1 MMQDIYDLTQ
11 GRWED
16 ILINLGNLTTEQL
29 SNEHQPCPIC
39 GGKDRYR
46 FDNENNQ
53 GTWFCNQCGGK
64 SGTGGGGNGLSLLM
78 KLRNWD
84 FKEAVMEIKKYLG
97 VSDSIPKPPV
107 KGAEN
112 FWLYSDTFIVAR
124 FPNKKIRPISYNGS
138 KWIFKAPP
146 APRPLLNLNEI
157 KNNKEKTILIVEGEK
172 TCDAA
177 QKLFPSSIC
186 TTWAS
191 GCKAINKTNWKPL
204 KGRKVVL
211 WPDNDQSGVEAMTR
225 LAQILYLNGVK
236 NVKYINPPENKNEG
250 WDLADANWTIKEA
263 ASYAKK
269 HITEISKEEL
279 VMEMVQLE
287 QTEPIEKQEQ
297 DIDKYFQCLGFDGE
311 TYFYQPR
318 ATGQVTKLSRS
329 GHTSTNLVSIA
340 PLAYWET
347 LYPAKSGANW
357 TQAASNLFEASANV
371 GVYKPNRIRGRG
383 AYIDKKH
390 TLLHLGEEIICNG
403 EKLSI
408 LKKLPFST
416 NYIYQRSANLIGCG
430 NEAPLSDSAAF
441 EILELAQKF
450 QWDVPAS
457 GMLLA
462 GWIALAPICGA
473 LDWRPHIWLTGG
485 AGTGKSA
492 ILDRFI
498 TPLLADMGVHVSG
511 NTTEAGLRQT
521 LKSDALPIVFDEAE
535 SNEKSDQTRM
545 QSILALARVASS
557 ETNAQMIKGSP
568 NGEVIRFH
576 LRSMFFLS
584 SISTALKQGAD
595 RTRFTQLTL
604 KTTTKFN
611 KHERALHWEA
621 LERDLDNLITDE
633 KAKKLISRTFSLIK
647 TIKKNIKV
655 FSRLAGEK
663 FDSQRLGDQYGALLA
678 GAYSLMA
685 SDVVT
690 LDKAID
696 MINSVSWDSYSE
708 ATELPDERR
717 CLQTILQHSVKVDKS
732 DILLGELVE
741 IASGEH
747 HTFLETETAHDTL
760 GRHGLKVIK
769 DSLMVSNTSQALKEI
784 LSGTS
789 WQHSW
794 SQVLTRLPNAEK
806 APATRFKGQGSVAK
820 AVKIPLRAL
829 DVEEAA

>member
-1 MMQDIYDLTQ
+1 MEDIYDIAN
-11 GRWED
+11 GHWED
-16 ILINLGNLTTEQL
+16 ILQNLGNLTSQQL
-29 SNEHQPCPIC
+29 TNEHQACPCC

-46 FDNENNQ
+46 FDNSQNN
-53 GTWFCNQCGGK
+53 GTWYCNQCGGK
-64 SGTGGGGNGLSLLM
+64 SGNGGGGNGISLLM
-78 KLRNWD
+78 KLRNWN
-84 FKEAVMEIKKYLG
+84 FKEAVAEIKKYLG
-97 VSDSIPKPPV
+97 VVEPMKSPPL

-112 FWLYSDTFIVAR
+112 SWQYSSDFIVAR
-124 FPNKKIRPISYNGS
+124 FPNKKIRPISWDGS
-138 KWIFKAPP
+138 KWVFKAPP
-146 APRPLLNLNEI
+146 APRPLLNLSKI
-157 KNNKEKTILIVEGEK
+157 LADKNSTILVVEGEK

-177 QKLFPSSIC
+177 QILFPKSIC

-204 KGRKVVL
+204 KNRKVVL
-211 WPDNDQSGVEAMTR
+211 WADNDQAGIDAMDR
-225 LAQILYLNGVK
+225 LAQLLYDVGVEYVKQIK
-236 NVKYINPPENKNEG
+236 NPDDLPEG
-250 WDLADANWTIKEA
+250 WDLADAKWTPKEA
-263 ASYAKK
+263 ANYAKNN
-269 HITEISKEEL
+269 IYDIQQTSPTVDLLPTVETE
-279 VMEMVQLE
+279 V
-287 QTEPIEKQEQ
+287 

-347 LYPAKSGANW
+347 LYPAKTGANW

-403 EKLSI
+403 DRLSI
-408 LKKLPFST
+408 LQKLPFKT
-416 NYIYQRSANLIGCG
+416 NYIYQRSANLYGCG
-430 NEAPLSDSAAF
+430 DEPPLSDAKAF
-441 EILELAQKF
+441 EIVELAQRF

-462 GWIALAPICGA
+462 GWVALAPICGA
-473 LDWRPHIWLTGG
+473 LEWRPHIWLTGG

-498 TPLLADMGVHVSG
+498 SPLLHDMGVHVSG

-521 LKSDALPIVFDEAE
+521 LKSDALPVVFDEAE
-535 SNEKSDQTRM
+535 SNEKADQTRM
-545 QSILALARVASS
+545 QAILALARVASS

-604 KTTTKFN
+604 RSTSKFN
-611 KHERALHWEA
+611 KHEKAAHWEM
-621 LERDLDNLITDE
+621 LERDLDKLITE
-633 KAKKLISRTFSLIK
+633 QTAQRLISRTFSLIQV
-647 TIKKNIKV
+647 IKENIRI

-678 GAYSLMA
+678 GAYSLMS
-685 SDVVT
+685 SDLVT
-690 LDKAID
+690 LDKATE

-717 CLQTILQHSVKVDKS
+717 CLQTILQHPVK
-732 DILLGELVE
+732 IENENMLLGELVE
-741 IASGEH
+741 VAQGKYHKELDN
-747 HTFLETETAHDTL
+747 TQAEDTL
-760 GRHGLKVIK
+760 GRHGLKVNNE
-769 DSLMVSNTSQALKEI
+769 SLMVSNTSEALREI
-784 LSGTS
+784 LNGTS

-820 AVKIPLRAL
+820 AVKIPLVAL
-829 DVEEAA
+829 DIEEVA

>member
-1 MMQDIYDLTQ
+1 MESIYDVAQ

-16 ILINLGNLTTEQL
+16 ILTSLGGLTSKQL
-29 SNEHQPCPIC
+29 TNEHQPCPCC

-46 FDNENNQ
+46 FDNTKNQ
-53 GTWFCNQCGGK
+53 GTWFCNKCGGK

-78 KLRNWD
+78 RLRNWD
-84 FKEAVMEIKKYLG
+84 FKQAVSEVEKYLG
-97 VSDSIPKPPV
+97 VTKPIPKPPL
-107 KGAEN
+107 KGAED
-112 FWLYSDTFIVAR
+112 FWCYSDKFIVAR
-124 FPNKKIRPISYNGS
+124 FPNKKIRPLSFNGT
-138 KWIFKAPP
+138 KWEYKAPP
-146 APRPLLNLNEI
+146 SPRPLLNLKKLLED
-157 KNNKEKTILIVEGEK
+157 EKKTVVIVEGEK

-177 QKLFPSSIC
+177 QILFPMSTA

-191 GCKAINKTNWKPL
+191 GCKAINKTDWTPL
-204 KGRKVVL
+204 KGRKIVL
-211 WPDNDQSGVEAMTR
+211 FPDNDQVGFDAMNR
-225 LAQILYLNGVK
+225 LAQLLFSIGVETIRQ
-236 NVKYINPPENKNEG
+236 VNPPDDVKQG
-250 WDLADANWTIKEA
+250 WDLADATWTTKEA
-263 ASYAKK
+263 IQFVKQRYFYVTKK
-269 HITEISKEEL
+269 DEVEEL
-279 VMEMVQLE
+279 IPQVKA
-287 QTEPIEKQEQ
+287 EP
-297 DIDKYFQCLGFDGE
+297 DVDKYFQCLGFDGE

-318 ATGQVTKLSRS
+318 ATGQVTKLSRA

-340 PLAYWET
+340 PLSYWET

-371 GVYKPNRIRGRG
+371 GVYSPNKIRGRG

-403 EKLSI
+403 ERLSI
-408 LKKLPFST
+408 LKKLPFKT
-416 NYIYQRSANLIGCG
+416 NFIYQRSANLNGCG
-430 NEAPLSDSAAF
+430 NESPLSNESAF
-441 EILELAQKF
+441 EILELAQRF
-450 QWDVPAS
+450 QWDVQAS

-462 GWIALAPICGA
+462 GWVALAPVCGA

-498 TPLLADMGVHVSG
+498 SPLLGDMGVHVSG

-521 LKSDALPIVFDEAE
+521 LKSDALPIIFDEAE
-535 SNEKSDQTRM
+535 SNEKADQQRM

-595 RTRFTQLTL
+595 RTRFAQLTL
-604 KTTTKFN
+604 KSTSKFN
-611 KHERALHWEA
+611 KHERAYHWEQ
-621 LERDLDNLITDE
+621 LEKDLDNKINEQT
-633 KAKKLISRTFSLIK
+633 AKKLIARTFSLINV
-647 TIKKNIKV
+647 IKKNIKV

-678 GAYSLMA
+678 GAYSLMSSELVNLQTA
-685 SDVVT
+685 EQ
-690 LDKAID
+690 

-708 ATELPDERR
+708 STELPDERR
-717 CLQTILQHSVKVDKS
+717 CLQTILQHSVKIDKT

-741 IASGEH
+741 IAGGKY
-747 HTFLETETAHDTL
+747 HTFVESEQAQDTL
-760 GRHGLKVIK
+760 GRNGLKVNNEY
-769 DSLMVSNTSQALKEI
+769 LMVSNTSEALREI
-784 LSGTS
+784 LNGTS

-820 AVKIPLRAL
+820 AVKIPVMAL
-829 DVEEAA
+829 DIEEVA

>member
-1 MMQDIYDLTQ
+1 MEDIYDIAN
-11 GRWED
+11 GHWDE
-16 ILINLGNLTTEQL
+16 ILQNLGGLTSQQL
-29 SNEHQPCPIC
+29 TNEHKPCPCC
-39 GGKDRYR
+39 GGKDRFRY
-46 FDNENNQ
+46 DNAKNN

-64 SGTGGGGNGLSLLM
+64 SGTGGGGNGISLLM

-84 FKEAVMEIKKYLG
+84 FKEAVNEIKKYLG
-97 VSDSIPKPPV
+97 IREPMKKPPLQN
-107 KGAEN
+107 AESS
-112 FWLYSDTFIVAR
+112 WEYSSNFIVAR
-124 FPNKKIRPISYNGS
+124 FPNKKIRPLSWDGS
-138 KWIFKAPP
+138 KWVFKAPP
-146 APRPLLNLNEI
+146 APRPLLNLSKI
-157 KNNKEKTILIVEGEK
+157 IADKNSSILVVEGEK

-177 QKLFPSSIC
+177 QKLFPKSIC

-211 WPDNDQSGVEAMTR
+211 WADNDQAGVDAMER
-225 LAQILYLNGVK
+225 LAQMLYEIGAE
-236 NVKYINPPENKNEG
+236 NVKQIKNPDDVKQG
-250 WDLADANWTIKEA
+250 WDLADATWTQKEA
-263 ASYAKK
+263 AVYAKNN
-269 HITEISKEEL
+269 IYDIQQTSPTVDLLPTVETE
-279 VMEMVQLE
+279 V
-287 QTEPIEKQEQ
+287 

-340 PLAYWET
+340 PLSYWET
-347 LYPAKSGANW
+347 LYPAKTGANW

-403 EKLSI
+403 ERLSI
-408 LKKLPFST
+408 LQKLPFKT
-416 NYIYQRSANLIGCG
+416 NYIYQRSANLYGCG
-430 NEAPLSDSAAF
+430 DEPPLSDAQAY
-441 EILELAQKF
+441 EVLELAQRF

-462 GWIALAPICGA
+462 GWVALAPICGA

-498 TPLLADMGVHVSG
+498 SPLLHDLGVHVSG

-521 LKSDALPIVFDEAE
+521 LKSDALPVVFDEAE
-535 SNEKSDQTRM
+535 SNEKADQTRM
-545 QSILALARVASS
+545 QAILALARVASS

-604 KTTTKFN
+604 RTASRMD
-611 KHERALHWEA
+611 KHERAAHWEM
-621 LERDLDNLITDE
+621 LERDLDNKINEQT
-633 KAKKLISRTFSLIK
+633 AQRLISRTFSLIQV
-647 TIKKNIKV
+647 IKENIRI

-678 GAYSLMA
+678 GAYSLM
-685 SDVVT
+685 SSNLVT
-690 LDKAID
+690 LDKATE

-717 CLQTILQHSVKVDKS
+717 CLQTILQHPVK
-732 DILLGELVE
+732 IEHENMLLGELVE
-741 IASGEH
+741 VAQGKYHKDLDNMQAE
-747 HTFLETETAHDTL
+747 DTL
-760 GRHGLKVIK
+760 GRHGLKVNK
-769 DSLMVSNTSQALKEI
+769 DCLMVSNTSEALREI
-784 LSGTS
+784 LNGTS

-820 AVKIPLRAL
+820 AVKIPLVAL
-829 DVEEAA
+829 DIEEVA

>member
-1 MMQDIYDLTQ
+1 MQDIYDLTE
-11 GRWED
+11 GRWND
-16 ILINLGNLTTEQL
+16 ILSNLGNLTAKQL
-29 SNEHQPCPIC
+29 TNEHQPCPCC

-46 FDNENNQ
+46 FDNEKNQ
-53 GTWFCNQCGGK
+53 GTWFCNKCGGK

-78 KLRNWD
+78 RLRNWD
-84 FKEAVMEIKKYLG
+84 FKQAVQEIKKYLG
-97 VSDSIPKPPV
+97 ITEDMPKPPL

-112 FWLYSDTFIVAR
+112 FWYYSETFIVAR

-138 KWIFKAPP
+138 KWEYKAPP
-146 APRPLLNLNEI
+146 APRPIFNLNKVLED
-157 KNNKEKTILIVEGEK
+157 KKKTILIVEGEK

-186 TTWAS
+186 VTWAS
-191 GCKAINKTNWKPL
+191 GCKAINKTDWKPL
-204 KGRKVVL
+204 KNRKIVL
-211 WPDNDQSGVEAMTR
+211 WADNDQAGADAMQR
-225 LAQILYLNGVK
+225 LAQLLYSVGVV
-236 NVKYINPPENKNEG
+236 NVKQIKNPENVEEG
-250 WDLADANWTIKEA
+250 WDLADATWTIKEA
-263 ASYAKK
+263 TKYAKEN
-269 HITEISKEEL
+269 IYEIKREEIIEEL
-279 VMEMVQLE
+279 LKVEDTE
-287 QTEPIEKQEQ
+287 QEL
-297 DIDKYFQCLGFDGE
+297 DKYFQCLGFDGE

-403 EKLSI
+403 ERLSI
-408 LKKLPFST
+408 LKKLPFKT
-416 NYIYQRSANLIGCG
+416 NYIYQRSANLNGCG
-430 NEAPLSDSAAF
+430 NEAPLSDIAAY
-441 EILELAQKF
+441 EVLELAQRF

-492 ILDRFI
+492 ILDRFVS
-498 TPLLADMGVHVSG
+498 PLLADMGVHVSG

-535 SNEKSDQTRM
+535 SNEKADQTRM

-604 KTTTKFN
+604 KTTSKFN
-611 KHERALHWEA
+611 KHERAMHWEQ
-621 LERDLDNLITDE
+621 LEKDLDNKINDDT
-633 KAKKLISRTFSLIK
+633 AKKLISRTFSLI
-647 TIKKNIKV
+647 TVIKKNIKV

-678 GAYSLMA
+678 GAYSLM
-685 SDVVT
+685 SSEVVT
-690 LDKAID
+690 LDKAIE
-696 MINSVSWDSYSE
+696 MINSVSWESYSE

-717 CLQTILQHSVKVDKS
+717 CLQTILQHSVKIEKS
-732 DILLGELVE
+732 DLLLGELVE
-741 IASGEH
+741 VAGGKY
-747 HTFLETETAHDTL
+747 HTFLESEQAQDTL
-760 GRHGLKVIK
+760 GRHGLKVGK
-769 DSLMVSNTSQALKEI
+769 DCLMVSNTSEALREI
-784 LSGTS
+784 LNGTS

-820 AVKIPLRAL
+820 AVKIPLAAL
-829 DVEEAA
+829 DIEEVA

>member
-1 MMQDIYDLTQ
+1 MESIYEIAE

-16 ILINLGNLTTEQL
+16 ILMSLGGLSSKQLT
-29 SNEHQPCPIC
+29 NEHQPCPCC

-46 FDNENNQ
+46 FDNTKNQ
-53 GTWFCNQCGGK
+53 GTWFCNKCGGK

-78 KLRNWD
+78 RLRNWD
-84 FKEAVMEIKKYLG
+84 FKQAVSEVEKYLG
-97 VSDSIPKPPV
+97 VAKPIPKPPL

-112 FWLYSDTFIVAR
+112 FWFYSDKFIVAR
-124 FPNKKIRPISYNGS
+124 FPNKKIRPLSFNGT
-138 KWIFKAPP
+138 KWEYKAPP
-146 APRPLLNLNEI
+146 SPRPLLNLNKLLED
-157 KNNKEKTILIVEGEK
+157 KKKTIVIVEGEK

-177 QKLFPSSIC
+177 QKLFPMLIA

-191 GCKAINKTNWKPL
+191 GCKAINKTDWTPL
-204 KGRKVVL
+204 KGRKIVL
-211 WPDNDQSGVEAMTR
+211 FPDNDQVGFDAMDR
-225 LAQILYLNGVK
+225 LAQLLFNIGVETIK
-236 NVKYINPPENKNEG
+236 QVNPPDDAKQG
-250 WDLADANWTIKEA
+250 WDLADATWTTKEA
-263 ASYAKK
+263 IQFVKQRYFYVTKK
-269 HITEISKEEL
+269 DDVEEL
-279 VMEMVQLE
+279 IPQVE
-287 QTEPIEKQEQ
+287 TETEV
-297 DIDKYFQCLGFDGE
+297 DKYFQCLGFDGE

-318 ATGQVTKLSRS
+318 ATGQVTKLSRA

-340 PLAYWET
+340 PLSYWET

-371 GVYKPNRIRGRG
+371 GVYSPNKIRGRG

-403 EKLSI
+403 ERLSI
-408 LKKLPFST
+408 LKKLPFKT
-416 NYIYQRSANLIGCG
+416 NYIYQRSANLNGCG
-430 NEAPLSDSAAF
+430 NESPLSNEAAF
-441 EILELAQKF
+441 EILELAQRF
-450 QWDVPAS
+450 QWDVQAS

-462 GWIALAPICGA
+462 GWVALAPVCGA

-492 ILDRFI
+492 ILDRFVS
-498 TPLLADMGVHVSG
+498 PLLGDMGVHVSG

-521 LKSDALPIVFDEAE
+521 LKSDALPIIFDEAE
-535 SNEKSDQTRM
+535 SNEKADQQRM

-595 RTRFTQLTL
+595 RTRFAQLTL
-604 KTTTKFN
+604 KSTSKFN
-611 KHERALHWEA
+611 KHERAYHWEQ
-621 LERDLDNLITDE
+621 LEKDLDNKINEQT
-633 KAKKLISRTFSLIK
+633 AKKLIARTFSLINV
-647 TIKKNIKV
+647 IKKNIKV

-678 GAYSLMA
+678 GAYSLMSNELVNLQTA
-685 SDVVT
+685 EQ
-690 LDKAID
+690 

-708 ATELPDERR
+708 STELPDERR
-717 CLQTILQHSVKVDKS
+717 CLQTILQHSVKIDKT

-741 IASGEH
+741 IAGGKY
-747 HTFLETETAHDTL
+747 HTFVESEQAQDTL
-760 GRHGLKVIK
+760 GRNGLKVNN
-769 DSLMVSNTSQALKEI
+769 DFLMVSNTSEALREI
-784 LSGTS
+784 LNGTS

-820 AVKIPLRAL
+820 AVKIPVIAL
-829 DVEEAA
+829 DIEEVA

>member
-1 MMQDIYDLTQ
+1 MEDIYDIAN
-11 GRWED
+11 GHWDE
-16 ILINLGNLTTEQL
+16 ILQNLGGLTSQQL
-29 SNEHQPCPIC
+29 TNEHKPCPCC
-39 GGKDRYR
+39 GGKDRFRY
-46 FDNENNQ
+46 DNAKNN

-64 SGTGGGGNGLSLLM
+64 SGTGGGGNGISLLM

-84 FKEAVMEIKKYLG
+84 FKEAVNEIKKLLG
-97 VSDSIPKPPV
+97 VNTMLKPPI

-112 FWLYSDTFIVAR
+112 YWEYSPEFIVAR
-124 FPNKKIRPISYNGS
+124 FPNKKIRPISWDGS
-138 KWIFKAPP
+138 KWVFKAPP
-146 APRPLLNLNEI
+146 APRPLLNLNKI
-157 KNNKEKTILIVEGEK
+157 NADKNSSILVVEGEK

-177 QKLFPSSIC
+177 QKLFPKSIC

-191 GCKAINKTNWKPL
+191 GCKAINKTDWKPL

-211 WPDNDQSGVEAMTR
+211 WADNDQAGVDAMQR
-225 LAQILYLNGVK
+225 LAQLLYEVGVD
-236 NVKYINPPENKNEG
+236 NVKQIKNPDDVKQG
-250 WDLADANWTIKEA
+250 WDLADATWSQKEA
-263 ASYAKK
+263 AIYAKNNIEDVIQETPPLGSGSAK
-269 HITEISKEEL
+269 SEEL
-279 VMEMVQLE
+279 LPAIDV
-287 QTEPIEKQEQ
+287 
-297 DIDKYFQCLGFDGE
+297 DKYFQCLGFDGE

-340 PLAYWET
+340 PLSYWET
-347 LYPAKSGANW
+347 LYPAKTGANW
-357 TQAASNLFEASANV
+357 TQAASNLFETSANV

-403 EKLSI
+403 ERLSI
-408 LKKLPFST
+408 LQKLPFKT

-430 NEAPLSDSAAF
+430 DEPPLSDTQAN
-441 EILELAQKF
+441 EILELAQRF

-462 GWIALAPICGA
+462 GWVALAPICGA

-498 TPLLADMGVHVSG
+498 SPLLHDLGVHVSG

-521 LKSDALPIVFDEAE
+521 LKSDALPVVFDEAE
-535 SNEKSDQTRM
+535 SNEKADQTRM
-545 QSILALARVASS
+545 QAILALARVASS

-604 KTTTKFN
+604 RTASRMD
-611 KHERALHWEA
+611 KHERAAHWEM
-621 LERDLDNLITDE
+621 LERDLDNKINEQT
-633 KAKKLISRTFSLIK
+633 AQRLISRTFSLIQV
-647 TIKKNIKV
+647 IKENIRI

-678 GAYSLMA
+678 GAYSLM
-685 SDVVT
+685 SSNLVT
-690 LDKAID
+690 LDKATE

-717 CLQTILQHSVKVDKS
+717 CLQTILQHPVK
-732 DILLGELVE
+732 IEHENMLLGELVE
-741 IASGEH
+741 VAQGKYHKDLDNMQAE
-747 HTFLETETAHDTL
+747 DTL
-760 GRHGLKVIK
+760 GRHGLKVNN
-769 DSLMVSNTSQALKEI
+769 DCLMVSNTSEALREI
-784 LSGTS
+784 LNGTS

-820 AVKIPLRAL
+820 AVKIPLVAL
-829 DVEEAA
+829 DIEEAA

>member
-1 MMQDIYDLTQ
+1 MESIYDIAE

-16 ILINLGNLTTEQL
+16 ILMSLGGLSSKQLT
-29 SNEHQPCPIC
+29 NEHQPCPCC

-46 FDNENNQ
+46 FDNSKNQ
-53 GTWFCNQCGGK
+53 GTWFCNKCGGK

-78 KLRNWD
+78 RLRNWD
-84 FKEAVMEIKKYLG
+84 FKEAVSQIERHLG
-97 VSDSIPKPPV
+97 VAKQIPKPPL

-112 FWLYSDTFIVAR
+112 FWIYSETFIVAR
-124 FPNKKIRPISYNGS
+124 FPNKKIRPLFFNGT
-138 KWIFKAPP
+138 KWEYKAPP
-146 APRPLLNLNEI
+146 APRPLLNL
-157 KNNKEKTILIVEGEK
+157 KQLLADKTKTVLIVEGEK
-172 TCDAA
+172 ACDAA

-191 GCKAINKTNWKPL
+191 GCKAINKTDWKPL
-204 KGRKVVL
+204 KGRKIFL
-211 WPDNDQSGVEAMTR
+211 FPDNDQVGFEAMER
-225 LAQILYLNGVK
+225 LAQLLFSIGVETIK
-236 NVKYINPPENKNEG
+236 QVNPPDEVKQG
-250 WDLADANWTIKEA
+250 WDLADATWTTKEA
-263 ASYAKK
+263 IKFVNQRLFYVSKK
-269 HITEISKEEL
+269 EQVEEL
-279 VMEMVQLE
+279 IPQVE
-287 QTEPIEKQEQ
+287 TETEV
-297 DIDKYFQCLGFDGE
+297 DKYFQCLGFDGE

-318 ATGQVTKLSRS
+318 ATGQVTKLSRA

-340 PLAYWET
+340 PLSYWET

-371 GVYKPNRIRGRG
+371 GVYSPNRIRGRG

-403 EKLSI
+403 ERLSI
-408 LKKLPFST
+408 LKKLPFKT
-416 NYIYQRSANLIGCG
+416 NYIYQRSANLYGCG
-430 NEAPLSDSAAF
+430 NEPPLSDSAAY
-441 EILELAQKF
+441 EILELAQRF
-450 QWDVPAS
+450 QWDVQAS

-462 GWIALAPICGA
+462 GWVALAPICGA
-473 LDWRPHIWLTGG
+473 LDWRPHVWLTGG

-498 TPLLADMGVHVSG
+498 SPLLADMGVHVSG

-521 LKSDALPIVFDEAE
+521 LKSDALPIIFDEAE
-535 SNEKSDQTRM
+535 SNEKSDQQRM

-595 RTRFTQLTL
+595 RTRFAQLTL
-604 KTTTKFN
+604 KTTSSLN
-611 KHERALHWEA
+611 KHERAFHWEQ
-621 LERDLDNLITDE
+621 LEKDLDNKINDLT
-633 KAKKLISRTFSLIK
+633 AKKLISRTFSLIN

-678 GAYSLMA
+678 GAYSLMSSGLVDLQTA
-685 SDVVT
+685 EQ
-690 LDKAID
+690 

-708 ATELPDERR
+708 STELPDERR
-717 CLQTILQHSVKVDKS
+717 CLQTILQHSVKIDKT

-741 IASGEH
+741 IAGGKY
-747 HTFLETETAHDTL
+747 HTFVESEQAQDTL
-760 GRHGLKVIK
+760 GRNGLKVNN
-769 DSLMVSNTSQALKEI
+769 DFLMVSNTSEALREI
-784 LSGTS
+784 LNGTS

-794 SQVLTRLPNAEK
+794 SQVLTRLPNAQK

-820 AVKIPLRAL
+820 AVKIPVISL
-829 DVEEAA
+829 DIEEVA

>member
-1 MMQDIYDLTQ
+1 MQDIYDLTE
-11 GRWED
+11 GRWDD
-16 ILINLGNLTTEQL
+16 ILSNLGNLTAKQL
-29 SNEHQPCPIC
+29 TNEHQPCPCC

-46 FDNENNQ
+46 FDNEKNQ
-53 GTWFCNQCGGK
+53 GTWFCNKCGGK

-78 KLRNWD
+78 RLRNWD
-84 FKEAVMEIKKYLG
+84 FKQAVQEIKKYLG
-97 VSDSIPKPPV
+97 VTEDMPKPPL

-112 FWLYSDTFIVAR
+112 YWYYSETFIVAR

-138 KWIFKAPP
+138 KWEYKAPP
-146 APRPLLNLNEI
+146 APRPIFNLNKILED
-157 KNNKEKTILIVEGEK
+157 KKKTILIVEGEK

-186 TTWAS
+186 VTWAS

-204 KGRKVVL
+204 KDRKIVL
-211 WPDNDQSGVEAMTR
+211 WADNDQAGADAMQR
-225 LAQILYLNGVK
+225 LAQLLYSVGVI
-236 NVKYINPPENKNEG
+236 NVKQIKNPENVEDG
-250 WDLADANWTIKEA
+250 WDLADAKWTIKEA
-263 ASYAKK
+263 TKHAKEN
-269 HITEISKEEL
+269 IYEIKREEIVEEL
-279 VMEMVQLE
+279 LKVDDV
-287 QTEPIEKQEQ
+287 EQ

-403 EKLSI
+403 ERLSI
-408 LKKLPFST
+408 LKKLPFKT
-416 NYIYQRSANLIGCG
+416 NYIYQRSANLNGCG
-430 NEAPLSDSAAF
+430 NEAPLSDMAAY
-441 EILELAQKF
+441 EVLELAQRF

-492 ILDRFI
+492 ILDRFVS
-498 TPLLADMGVHVSG
+498 PLLADMGVHVSG

-535 SNEKSDQTRM
+535 SNEKADQTRM

-576 LRSMFFLS
+576 LRSMFSLV
-584 SISTALKQGAD
+584 
-595 RTRFTQLTL
+595 RF
-604 KTTTKFN
+604 
-611 KHERALHWEA
+611 
-621 LERDLDNLITDE
+621 
-633 KAKKLISRTFSLIK
+633 
-647 TIKKNIKV
+647 
-655 FSRLAGEK
+655 
-663 FDSQRLGDQYGALLA
+663 
-678 GAYSLMA
+678 
-685 SDVVT
+685 
-690 LDKAID
+690 
-696 MINSVSWDSYSE
+696 
-708 ATELPDERR
+708 
-717 CLQTILQHSVKVDKS
+717 LQH
-732 DILLGELVE
+732 
-741 IASGEH
+741 
-747 HTFLETETAHDTL
+747 
-760 GRHGLKVIK
+760 
-769 DSLMVSNTSQALKEI
+769 
-784 LSGTS
+784 
-789 WQHSW
+789 
-794 SQVLTRLPNAEK
+794 
-806 APATRFKGQGSVAK
+806 
-820 AVKIPLRAL
+820 
-829 DVEEAA
+829 

>member
-1 MMQDIYDLTQ
+1 MESIYDIAE

-16 ILINLGNLTTEQL
+16 ILMGLGGLTSKQL
-29 SNEHQPCPIC
+29 TNEHQPCPCC

-46 FDNENNQ
+46 FDNTKNQ
-53 GTWFCNQCGGK
+53 GTWFCNKCGGK

-78 KLRNWD
+78 RIRNWD
-84 FKEAVMEIKKYLG
+84 FKEAVSQVEKYLG
-97 VSDSIPKPPV
+97 VDKPIPQPPL

-112 FWLYSDTFIVAR
+112 FWYYSDKFIVAR
-124 FPNKKIRPISYNGS
+124 FPNKKIRPLSFNGK
-138 KWIFKAPP
+138 KWEYKAPA
-146 APRPLLNLNEI
+146 APRPLLNLQNI
-157 KNNKEKTILIVEGEK
+157 LNNKLKTVLVVEGEK
-172 TCDAA
+172 ACDAA
-177 QKLFPSSIC
+177 QKLFPMSIA

-191 GCKAINKTNWKPL
+191 GCKAINKTDWTPL
-204 KGRKVVL
+204 KGRKIVL
-211 WPDNDQSGVEAMTR
+211 FPDNDQVGFDAMER
-225 LAQILYLNGVK
+225 LAQLLFYIGVETIK
-236 NVKYINPPENKNEG
+236 QVNPPDDVKQG
-250 WDLADANWTIKEA
+250 WDLADATWTTKEA
-263 ASYAKK
+263 IQFVKQRYFYVNKK
-269 HITEISKEEL
+269 EQVEEL
-279 VMEMVQLE
+279 IPQVK
-287 QTEPIEKQEQ
+287 TETEV
-297 DIDKYFQCLGFDGE
+297 DKYFQCLGFDGE

-340 PLAYWET
+340 PLSYWET

-371 GVYKPNRIRGRG
+371 GVYSPNKIRGRG

-403 EKLSI
+403 ERLSI
-408 LKKLPFST
+408 LKKLPFKT
-416 NYIYQRSANLIGCG
+416 DYIYQRSANLYGCG
-430 NEAPLSDSAAF
+430 NESPLSNEAAL
-441 EILELAQKF
+441 EILELAQRF
-450 QWDVPAS
+450 QWDVQAS

-462 GWIALAPICGA
+462 GWVALAPVCGA

-492 ILDRFI
+492 ILDRFVS
-498 TPLLADMGVHVSG
+498 PLLADMGVHVSG

-521 LKSDALPIVFDEAE
+521 LKSDALPIIFDEAE
-535 SNEKSDQTRM
+535 SNEKSDQQRM

-595 RTRFTQLTL
+595 RTRFAQLTL
-604 KTTTKFN
+604 KSTSKFN
-611 KHERALHWEA
+611 KHERAFHWEQ
-621 LERDLDNLITDE
+621 LEKDLDNKINDQT
-633 KAKKLISRTFSLIK
+633 AKKLIARTFSLIN

-678 GAYSLMA
+678 GAYSLMSNDLVSLSTA
-685 SDVVT
+685 QNM
-690 LDKAID
+690 ID
-696 MINSVSWDSYSE
+696 SVSWESYSE
-708 ATELPDERR
+708 STELPDERR
-717 CLQTILQHSVKVDKS
+717 CLQTILQHSVKIDKTE
-732 DILLGELVE
+732 ILLGELVE
-741 IASGEH
+741 IAGGKY
-747 HTFLETETAHDTL
+747 HTFVESEQAKDTL
-760 GRHGLKVIK
+760 GRHGLKVNN
-769 DSLMVSNTSQALKEI
+769 DSLMVSNTSEALREI
-784 LSGTS
+784 LNGTS

-820 AVKIPLRAL
+820 AVKIPVIAL
-829 DVEEAA
+829 DIEEVA

>member
-1 MMQDIYDLTQ
+1 MESIYDIAE

-16 ILINLGNLTTEQL
+16 ILMGLGGLTSKQL
-29 SNEHQPCPIC
+29 TNEHQPCPCC

-46 FDNENNQ
+46 FDNTKNQ
-53 GTWFCNQCGGK
+53 GTWFCNKCGGK

-78 KLRNWD
+78 RIRNWD
-84 FKEAVMEIKKYLG
+84 FKEAVSQVEKYLG
-97 VSDSIPKPPV
+97 VDKPIPQPPL

-112 FWLYSDTFIVAR
+112 FWYYSDKFIVAR
-124 FPNKKIRPISYNGS
+124 FPNKKIRPLSFNGK
-138 KWIFKAPP
+138 KWEYKAPA
-146 APRPLLNLNEI
+146 APRPLLNLQNI
-157 KNNKEKTILIVEGEK
+157 LNNKLKTVLVVEGEK
-172 TCDAA
+172 ACDAA
-177 QKLFPSSIC
+177 QKLFPMSIA

-191 GCKAINKTNWKPL
+191 GCKAINKTDWTPL
-204 KGRKVVL
+204 KGRKIVL
-211 WPDNDQSGVEAMTR
+211 FPDNDQVGFDAMER
-225 LAQILYLNGVK
+225 LAQLLFSIGVETIK
-236 NVKYINPPENKNEG
+236 QVNPPDDVKQG
-250 WDLADANWTIKEA
+250 WDLADATWTTKEA
-263 ASYAKK
+263 IQFVKQRYFYVNKK
-269 HITEISKEEL
+269 EQVEEL
-279 VMEMVQLE
+279 IPQVK
-287 QTEPIEKQEQ
+287 TETEV
-297 DIDKYFQCLGFDGE
+297 DKYFQCLGFDGE

-340 PLAYWET
+340 PLSYWET

-371 GVYKPNRIRGRG
+371 GVYSPNKIRGRG

-403 EKLSI
+403 ERLSI
-408 LKKLPFST
+408 LKKLPFKT
-416 NYIYQRSANLIGCG
+416 DYIYQRSANLYGCG
-430 NEAPLSDSAAF
+430 NESPLSNEAAL
-441 EILELAQKF
+441 EILELAQRF
-450 QWDVPAS
+450 QWDVQAS

-462 GWIALAPICGA
+462 GWVALAPVCGA

-492 ILDRFI
+492 ILDRFVS
-498 TPLLADMGVHVSG
+498 PLLADMGVHVSG

-521 LKSDALPIVFDEAE
+521 LKSDALPIIFDEAE
-535 SNEKSDQTRM
+535 SNEKSDQQRM

-595 RTRFTQLTL
+595 RTRFAQLTL
-604 KTTTKFN
+604 KSTSKFN
-611 KHERALHWEA
+611 KHERAFHWEQ
-621 LERDLDNLITDE
+621 LEKDLDNKINDQT
-633 KAKKLISRTFSLIK
+633 AKKLIARTFSLIN

-678 GAYSLMA
+678 GAYSLMSNDLVSLSTA
-685 SDVVT
+685 QNM
-690 LDKAID
+690 ID
-696 MINSVSWDSYSE
+696 SVSWESYSE
-708 ATELPDERR
+708 STELPDERR
-717 CLQTILQHSVKVDKS
+717 CLQTILQHSVKIDKTE
-732 DILLGELVE
+732 ILLGELVE
-741 IASGEH
+741 IAGGKY
-747 HTFLETETAHDTL
+747 HTFVESEQAKDTL
-760 GRHGLKVIK
+760 GRHGLKVNN
-769 DSLMVSNTSQALKEI
+769 DCLMVSNTSEALREI
-784 LSGTS
+784 LNGTS

-820 AVKIPLRAL
+820 AVKIPVIAL
-829 DVEEAA
+829 DIEEVA

>member
-1 MMQDIYDLTQ
+1 MQDIYDLTE
-11 GRWED
+11 GRWDD
-16 ILINLGNLTTEQL
+16 ILSNLGNLTAKQL
-29 SNEHQPCPIC
+29 TNEHQPCPCC

-46 FDNENNQ
+46 FDNEKNK
-53 GTWFCNQCGGK
+53 GTWFCNKCGGK

-84 FKEAVMEIKKYLG
+84 FKQAVQEIKKYLG
-97 VSDSIPKPPV
+97 INEDMPKPPL

-112 FWLYSDTFIVAR
+112 YWYYSDTFIVAR

-138 KWIFKAPP
+138 KWEYKAPP
-146 APRPLLNLNEI
+146 APRPLFNLD
-157 KNNKEKTILIVEGEK
+157 KVLADKENKTILVVEGEK
-172 TCDAA
+172 ACDAA

-186 TTWAS
+186 VTWAS
-191 GCKAINKTNWKPL
+191 GCKAINKTDWKPIENS
-204 KGRKVVL
+204 KIVL
-211 WPDNDQSGVEAMTR
+211 WPDNDQVGFDAMKR
-225 LAQILYLNGVK
+225 LAQNLYLRGAQIVRQ
-236 NVKYINPPENKNEG
+236 INPPENVKQG
-250 WDLADANWTIKEA
+250 WDLADATWTIKEA
-263 ASYAKK
+263 AEYAKK
-269 HITEISKEEL
+269 NLFVVHTEDLVTDLVEVEKE
-279 VMEMVQLE
+279 
-287 QTEPIEKQEQ
+287 EQ

-371 GVYKPNRIRGRG
+371 GVYSPNRIRGRG
-383 AYIDKKH
+383 AYIDKQH

-403 EKLSI
+403 ERLSI
-408 LKKLPFST
+408 LKKLPFKTS
-416 NYIYQRSANLIGCG
+416 YIYQRSANLNGCS
-430 NEAPLSDSAAF
+430 NEPPLSDTAAY
-441 EILELAQKF
+441 EILELAQQF

-462 GWIALAPICGA
+462 GWVALAPICGA

-498 TPLLADMGVHVSG
+498 SPLLADMGVHVSG

-535 SNEKSDQTRM
+535 SNEKADQTRM

-604 KTTTKFN
+604 KTTSKFN
-611 KHERALHWEA
+611 KHERAMHWEQ
-621 LERDLDNLITDE
+621 LEKDLDNKITE
-633 KAKKLISRTFSLIK
+633 QTARKLISRTFGLIK

-678 GAYSLMA
+678 GAYSLM
-685 SDVVT
+685 STEEVT
-690 LDKAID
+690 LDKAIE
-696 MINSVSWDSYSE
+696 MINSVSWESYSE

-717 CLQTILQHSVKVDKS
+717 CLQTILQHSVKVEKS
-732 DILLGELVE
+732 DLLLGELVE
-741 IASGEH
+741 VASGKH
-747 HTFLETETAHDTL
+747 HTFLESEQAQDTL
-760 GRHGLKVIK
+760 GRHGLKVGK
-769 DSLMVSNTSQALKEI
+769 DCLMVSNTSEALREI
-784 LSGTS
+784 LNGTS

-820 AVKIPLRAL
+820 AVKIPLVAL
-829 DVEEAA
+829 DIEEAA

>member
-1 MMQDIYDLTQ
+1 MESIYDIAE

-16 ILINLGNLTTEQL
+16 ILMGLGGLTSKQL
-29 SNEHQPCPIC
+29 TNEHQPCPCC

-46 FDNENNQ
+46 FDNTKNQ
-53 GTWFCNQCGGK
+53 GTWFCNKCGGK

-78 KLRNWD
+78 RIRNWD
-84 FKEAVMEIKKYLG
+84 FKEAVSQVEKYLG
-97 VSDSIPKPPV
+97 VDKPIPQPPL

-112 FWLYSDTFIVAR
+112 FWYYSDKFIVAR
-124 FPNKKIRPISYNGS
+124 FPNKKIRPLSFNGK
-138 KWIFKAPP
+138 KWEYKAPA
-146 APRPLLNLNEI
+146 APRPLLNLQNI
-157 KNNKEKTILIVEGEK
+157 LNNKLKTVLVVEGEK
-172 TCDAA
+172 ACDAA
-177 QKLFPSSIC
+177 QKLFPMSIA

-191 GCKAINKTNWKPL
+191 GCKAINKTDWTPL
-204 KGRKVVL
+204 KGRKIVL
-211 WPDNDQSGVEAMTR
+211 FPDNDQVGFEAMER
-225 LAQILYLNGVK
+225 LAQLLFSIGVETIK
-236 NVKYINPPENKNEG
+236 QVNPPDDVKQG
-250 WDLADANWTIKEA
+250 WDLADATWTTKEA
-263 ASYAKK
+263 IQFVKQRYFYVNKK
-269 HITEISKEEL
+269 EQVEEL
-279 VMEMVQLE
+279 IPQVK
-287 QTEPIEKQEQ
+287 TETEV
-297 DIDKYFQCLGFDGE
+297 DKYFQCLGFDGE

-340 PLAYWET
+340 PLSYWET

-371 GVYKPNRIRGRG
+371 GVYSPNKIRGRG

-403 EKLSI
+403 ERLSI
-408 LKKLPFST
+408 LKKLPFKT
-416 NYIYQRSANLIGCG
+416 DYIYQRSANLYGCG
-430 NEAPLSDSAAF
+430 NESPLSNEAAL
-441 EILELAQKF
+441 EILELAQRF
-450 QWDVPAS
+450 QWDVQAS

-462 GWIALAPICGA
+462 GWVALAPVCGA

-492 ILDRFI
+492 ILDRFVS
-498 TPLLADMGVHVSG
+498 PLLADMGVHVSG

-521 LKSDALPIVFDEAE
+521 LKSDALPIIFDEAE
-535 SNEKSDQTRM
+535 SNEKSDQQRM

-595 RTRFTQLTL
+595 RTRFAQLTL
-604 KTTTKFN
+604 KSTSKFN
-611 KHERALHWEA
+611 KHERAFHWEQ
-621 LERDLDNLITDE
+621 LEKDLDNKINDQT
-633 KAKKLISRTFSLIK
+633 AKKLIARTFSLIN

-655 FSRLAGEK
+655 FSRLAGEN

-678 GAYSLMA
+678 GAYSLMSNDLVSLSTA
-685 SDVVT
+685 QNM
-690 LDKAID
+690 ID
-696 MINSVSWDSYSE
+696 SVSWESYSE
-708 ATELPDERR
+708 STELPDERR
-717 CLQTILQHSVKVDKS
+717 CLQTILQHSVKIDKTE
-732 DILLGELVE
+732 ILLGELVE
-741 IASGEH
+741 IAGGKY
-747 HTFLETETAHDTL
+747 HTFVESEQAKDTL
-760 GRHGLKVIK
+760 GRHGLKVNN
-769 DSLMVSNTSQALKEI
+769 DSLMVSNTSEALREI
-784 LSGTS
+784 LNGTS

-820 AVKIPLRAL
+820 AVKIPVIAL
-829 DVEEAA
+829 DIEEVA

>member
-1 MMQDIYDLTQ
+1 MENIYDIAE

-16 ILINLGNLTTEQL
+16 ILINLGGLSSKQLT
-29 SNEHQPCPIC
+29 NEHQPCPCC

-46 FDNENNQ
+46 FDNEKNQ
-53 GTWFCNQCGGK
+53 GTWFCNKCGGK

-84 FKEAVMEIKKYLG
+84 FKEAVSQIERHLG
-97 VSDSIPKPPV
+97 ITKQMPKAPL

-112 FWLYSDTFIVAR
+112 YWNYSETFIVAR
-124 FPNKKIRPISYNGS
+124 FPNKKIRPLSFNGT
-138 KWIFKAPP
+138 KWEYKAPP
-146 APRPLLNLNEI
+146 APRPLLNLKNLI
-157 KNNKEKTILIVEGEK
+157 NNKDKTVLIVEGEK
-172 TCDAA
+172 ACDAA
-177 QKLFPSSIC
+177 QKLFPMLTA

-191 GCKAINKTNWKPL
+191 GCKAINKTDWTPL
-204 KGRKVVL
+204 KGRKIVL
-211 WPDNDQSGVEAMTR
+211 FPDNDQVGRDAMDR
-225 LAQILYLNGVK
+225 LAQLLFSIGVETIK
-236 NVKYINPPENKNEG
+236 QVNPPDDAKQG
-250 WDLADANWTIKEA
+250 WDLADATWTTKEA
-263 ASYAKK
+263 IQFVKQRYFYVGKK
-269 HITEISKEEL
+269 EVKELIPQAETDT
-279 VMEMVQLE
+279 VV
-287 QTEPIEKQEQ
+287 
-297 DIDKYFQCLGFDGE
+297 DKYFQCLGFDGE

-329 GHTSTNLVSIA
+329 GHTSTNLVSLA
-340 PLAYWET
+340 PLSYWET

-371 GVYKPNRIRGRG
+371 GVYSPNKIRGRG

-403 EKLSI
+403 ERLSI
-408 LKKLPFST
+408 LKKLPFKT
-416 NYIYQRSANLIGCG
+416 NYIYQRSANLNGCG
-430 NEAPLSDSAAF
+430 NEAPLSDSAAY
-441 EILELAQKF
+441 EILELAQRF
-450 QWDVPAS
+450 QWDVQAS

-492 ILDRFI
+492 ILDRFVS
-498 TPLLADMGVHVSG
+498 PLLADMGVHVSG

-521 LKSDALPIVFDEAE
+521 LKSDALPIIFDEAE
-535 SNEKSDQTRM
+535 SNEKSDQQRM

-595 RTRFTQLTL
+595 RTRFAQLTL
-604 KTTTKFN
+604 KTASKLD
-611 KHERALHWEA
+611 KHERAFHWEQ
-621 LERDLDNLITDE
+621 LEKDLDNKINETT
-633 KAKKLISRTFSLIK
+633 AKKLISRTFSLIN

-678 GAYSLMA
+678 GAYSLMSSEEVDLQTA
-685 SDVVT
+685 EN
-690 LDKAID
+690 
-696 MINSVSWDSYSE
+696 MINSVSWESYSE
-708 ATELPDERR
+708 STELPDERR
-717 CLQTILQHSVKVDKS
+717 CLQTILQHSVKIDKTEL
-732 DILLGELVE
+732 LLGELVE
-741 IASGEH
+741 IATGKH
-747 HTFLETETAHDTL
+747 HTFVESSQAQDTL
-760 GRHGLKVIK
+760 GRHGLKVNK
-769 DSLMVSNTSQALKEI
+769 NNLMVSNTSEALREI
-784 LSGTS
+784 LNGTS

-820 AVKIPLRAL
+820 AVKIPVIAL
-829 DVEEAA
+829 DIEEVA

>member
-1 MMQDIYDLTQ
+1 MESIYDIAE

-16 ILINLGNLTTEQL
+16 ILISLGGLSTKQLT
-29 SNEHQPCPIC
+29 NEHQPCPCC

-46 FDNENNQ
+46 FDNEKNQ
-53 GTWFCNQCGGK
+53 GTWFCNKCGGK

-84 FKEAVMEIKKYLG
+84 FKEAVSQIERHLG
-97 VSDSIPKPPV
+97 ITKQIPQAPI

-112 FWLYSDTFIVAR
+112 YWNYSETFIVAR
-124 FPNKKIRPISYNGS
+124 FPNKKIRPLSFNGT
-138 KWIFKAPP
+138 KWEYKAPP
-146 APRPLLNLNEI
+146 APRPLLNL
-157 KNNKEKTILIVEGEK
+157 KKLLNNKDKTVLIVEGEK
-172 TCDAA
+172 ACDAA
-177 QKLFPSSIC
+177 QKLFPTSIA

-191 GCKAINKTNWKPL
+191 GCKAINKTDWKPL
-204 KGRKVVL
+204 KDRKIVL
-211 WPDNDQSGVEAMTR
+211 WPDNDQVGFDAMDR
-225 LAQILYLNGVK
+225 LAQLLYSIGATYVK
-236 NVKYINPPENKNEG
+236 QINPPNDVKQG
-250 WDLADANWTIKEA
+250 WDLADATWSTKEA
-263 ASYAKK
+263 TNYAKNNIID
-269 HITEISKEEL
+269 ITKKEEVEEL
-279 VMEMVQLE
+279 ISIPENTVEL
-287 QTEPIEKQEQ
+287 
-297 DIDKYFQCLGFDGE
+297 DKYFQCLGFDGE

-340 PLAYWET
+340 PLSYWET

-371 GVYKPNRIRGRG
+371 GVYSPNKIRGRG

-403 EKLSI
+403 ERLSI
-408 LKKLPFST
+408 LKKLPFKT
-416 NYIYQRSANLIGCG
+416 NYIYQRSANLNGCG
-430 NEAPLSDSAAF
+430 NEAPLSDNAAY
-441 EILELAQKF
+441 EILELAQRF
-450 QWDVPAS
+450 QWDVQAS

-462 GWIALAPICGA
+462 GWVALAPICGA

-492 ILDRFI
+492 ILDRFVS
-498 TPLLADMGVHVSG
+498 PLLADMGVHVSG

-521 LKSDALPIVFDEAE
+521 LKSDALPIIFDEAE
-535 SNEKSDQTRM
+535 SNEKSDQQRM

-595 RTRFTQLTL
+595 RTRFAQLTL
-604 KTTTKFN
+604 KTTSKFN
-611 KHERALHWEA
+611 KHERAFHWEQ
-621 LERDLDNLITDE
+621 LEKDLDNKINETT
-633 KAKKLISRTFSLIK
+633 AKKLISRTFSLIN

-678 GAYSLMA
+678 GAYSLMSSQEVDLQTA
-685 SDVVT
+685 EN
-690 LDKAID
+690 
-696 MINSVSWDSYSE
+696 MINSVSWESYSE
-708 ATELPDERR
+708 STELPDERR
-717 CLQTILQHSVKVDKS
+717 CLQTILQHSVKIDKTEL
-732 DILLGELVE
+732 LLGELVE
-741 IASGEH
+741 IAGGKY
-747 HTFLETETAHDTL
+747 HTFVESEQAQDTL
-760 GRHGLKVIK
+760 GRHGLKVNK
-769 DSLMVSNTSQALKEI
+769 DNLMVSNTSEALREI
-784 LSGTS
+784 LNGTS

-820 AVKIPLRAL
+820 AVKIPVIAL
-829 DVEEAA
+829 DIEEVA

>member
-1 MMQDIYDLTQ
+1 MEDINEIAN

-16 ILINLGNLTTEQL
+16 ILLNLGNLTPQQL
-29 SNEHQPCPIC
+29 KNEHQPCPC
-39 GGKDRYR
+39 SGGKDSYR
-46 FDNENNQ
+46 FDNSKNN
-53 GTWFCNQCGGK
+53 GTWYCNQCGGK
-64 SGTGGGGNGLSLLM
+64 SGTGGGGNGMSLLM

-84 FKEAVMEIKKYLG
+84 FKEAVKQIKNYLG
-97 VSDSIPKPPV
+97 ITETMPKPPT

-112 FWLYSDTFIVAR
+112 YWEYSPTFGVAR
-124 FPNKKIRPISYNGS
+124 FPNKKIRPLHYDGS
-138 KWIFKAPP
+138 KWVWKAPP
-146 APRPLLNLNEI
+146 APRPLYNLS
-157 KNNKEKTILIVEGEK
+157 KLLADKKSTVLVVEGEK

-177 QKLFPSSIC
+177 QYFFPKSVCI
-186 TTWAS
+186 TWAS
-191 GCKAINKTNWKPL
+191 GCKAIDKTDWKPL

-211 WPDNDQSGVEAMTR
+211 WADNDQVGHDAMQR
-225 LAQILYLNGVK
+225 LAQKLYGIGVQY
-236 NVKYINPPENKNEG
+236 VKQIKPPDNEKKG
-250 WDLADANWTIKEA
+250 WDLADASWNTKEA
-263 ASYAKK
+263 AQYAKNN
-269 HITEISKEEL
+269 IYD
-279 VMEMVQLE
+279 V
-287 QTEPIEKQEQ
+287 KQEEEEPQ
-297 DIDKYFQCLGFDGE
+297 NLLPTVDVKQEIDEYFQCLGFDGE

-340 PLAYWET
+340 PLSYWET
-347 LYPAKSGANW
+347 LYPTKSGANW

-371 GVYKPNRIRGRG
+371 GVYRPNRIRGRG

-403 EKLSI
+403 ERLSI
-408 LKKLPFST
+408 LQKLPFKT
-416 NYIYQRSANLIGCG
+416 NYIYQRSANIYGCG
-430 NEAPLSDSAAF
+430 NEPPLSDEKAK
-441 EILELAQKF
+441 EILDLANRF
-450 QWDVPAS
+450 QWEVPAS

-462 GWIALAPICGA
+462 GWVALAPICGC

-498 TPLLADMGVHVSG
+498 SPLLHDMGVHVSG

-521 LKSDALPIVFDEAE
+521 LKSDALPVGFDEAE
-535 SNEKSDQTRM
+535 SNEKADQTRM

-604 KTTTKFN
+604 RTASKLN
-611 KHERALHWEA
+611 KHERAAHWEM
-621 LERDLDNLITDE
+621 LERDLDKIITE
-633 KAKKLISRTFSLIK
+633 ETAQRLISRTFSLVKVIK
-647 TIKKNIKV
+647 ENIRI

-663 FDSQRLGDQYGALLA
+663 LDSQRLGDQYGALLA
-678 GAYSLMA
+678 GAYSLI
-685 SDVVT
+685 SSNLVT
-690 LDKAID
+690 LDKATE
-696 MINSVSWDSYSE
+696 MINGVSWESYSE

-717 CLQTILQHSVKVDKS
+717 CLQTILQHPVRVEKAEM
-732 DILLGELVE
+732 LLGELVE
-741 IASGEH
+741 VATGKYHMEMND
-747 HTFLETETAHDTL
+747 EQAQDPL
-760 GRHGLKVIK
+760 GRHGLKVN
-769 DSLMVSNTSQALKEI
+769 DNCLMVSNTSEALREI

-794 SQVLTRLPNAEK
+794 SQVLTRLPHAEK

-820 AVKIPLRAL
+820 AVKIPLIAL
-829 DVEEAA
+829 DIEEAA

>member
-1 MMQDIYDLTQ
+1 MQDIYDLTE
-11 GRWED
+11 GRWND
-16 ILINLGNLTTEQL
+16 ILSNLGNLTAKQL
-29 SNEHQPCPIC
+29 TNEHQPCPCC

-46 FDNENNQ
+46 FDNEKNQ
-53 GTWFCNQCGGK
+53 GTWFCNKCGGK

-78 KLRNWD
+78 RLRNWD
-84 FKEAVMEIKKYLG
+84 FKQAVQEIKKYLG
-97 VSDSIPKPPV
+97 ITEDMPKPPL

-112 FWLYSDTFIVAR
+112 YWHYSETFIVAR

-138 KWIFKAPP
+138 KWEYKAPP
-146 APRPLLNLNEI
+146 APRPIFNLNKVLED
-157 KNNKEKTILIVEGEK
+157 KKKTILIVEGEK

-186 TTWAS
+186 VTWAS
-191 GCKAINKTNWKPL
+191 GCKAINKTDWKPL
-204 KGRKVVL
+204 KNRKIVL
-211 WPDNDQSGVEAMTR
+211 WADNDQAGADAMQR
-225 LAQILYLNGVK
+225 LAQLLYSVGVV
-236 NVKYINPPENKNEG
+236 NVKQIKNPENVEEG
-250 WDLADANWTIKEA
+250 WDLADATWTIKEA
-263 ASYAKK
+263 TKYAKEN
-269 HITEISKEEL
+269 IYEIKREEIIEEL
-279 VMEMVQLE
+279 LKVEDTE
-287 QTEPIEKQEQ
+287 QEL
-297 DIDKYFQCLGFDGE
+297 DKYFQCLGFDGE

-403 EKLSI
+403 ERLSI
-408 LKKLPFST
+408 LKKLPFKT
-416 NYIYQRSANLIGCG
+416 NYIYQRSANLNGCG
-430 NEAPLSDSAAF
+430 NEAPLSDMAAY
-441 EILELAQKF
+441 EVLELAQRF

-492 ILDRFI
+492 ILDRFVS
-498 TPLLADMGVHVSG
+498 PLLADMGVHVSG

-535 SNEKSDQTRM
+535 SNEKADQTRM

-604 KTTTKFN
+604 KTTSKFN
-611 KHERALHWEA
+611 KHERAMHWEQ
-621 LERDLDNLITDE
+621 LEKDLDNKINDDT
-633 KAKKLISRTFSLIK
+633 AKKLISRTFSLI
-647 TIKKNIKV
+647 TVIKKNIKV

-678 GAYSLMA
+678 GAYSLM
-685 SDVVT
+685 SSEVVT
-690 LDKAID
+690 LDKAIE
-696 MINSVSWDSYSE
+696 MINSVSWESYSE

-717 CLQTILQHSVKVDKS
+717 CLQTILQHSVKIEKS
-732 DILLGELVE
+732 DLLLGELVE
-741 IASGEH
+741 VAGGKY
-747 HTFLETETAHDTL
+747 HTFLESEQAQDTL
-760 GRHGLKVIK
+760 GRHGLKVGK
-769 DSLMVSNTSQALKEI
+769 DCLMVSNTSEALREI
-784 LSGTS
+784 LNGTS

-820 AVKIPLRAL
+820 AVKIPLAAL
-829 DVEEAA
+829 DIEEVA

>member
-1 MMQDIYDLTQ
+1 MQDIYDLTE
-11 GRWED
+11 GRWND
-16 ILINLGNLTTEQL
+16 ILSNLGNLTAKQL
-29 SNEHQPCPIC
+29 TNEHQPCPCC

-46 FDNENNQ
+46 FDNEKNQ
-53 GTWFCNQCGGK
+53 GTWFCNKCGGK

-78 KLRNWD
+78 RLRNWD
-84 FKEAVMEIKKYLG
+84 FKQAVQEIKKYLG
-97 VSDSIPKPPV
+97 ITEDMPKPPL

-112 FWLYSDTFIVAR
+112 FWYYSETFIVAR

-138 KWIFKAPP
+138 KWEYKAPP
-146 APRPLLNLNEI
+146 APRPIFNLNKVLED
-157 KNNKEKTILIVEGEK
+157 KKKTILIVEGEK

-186 TTWAS
+186 VTWAS
-191 GCKAINKTNWKPL
+191 GCKAINKTDWKPL
-204 KGRKVVL
+204 KNRKIVL
-211 WPDNDQSGVEAMTR
+211 WADNDQAGADAMQR
-225 LAQILYLNGVK
+225 LAQLLYSVGVV
-236 NVKYINPPENKNEG
+236 NVKQIKNPENVEEG
-250 WDLADANWTIKEA
+250 WDLADATWTIKEA
-263 ASYAKK
+263 TKYAKEN
-269 HITEISKEEL
+269 IYEIKREEIIEEL
-279 VMEMVQLE
+279 LKVEDTE
-287 QTEPIEKQEQ
+287 QEL
-297 DIDKYFQCLGFDGE
+297 DKYFQCLGFDGE

-403 EKLSI
+403 ERLSI
-408 LKKLPFST
+408 LKKLPFKT
-416 NYIYQRSANLIGCG
+416 NYIYQRSANLNGCG
-430 NEAPLSDSAAF
+430 NEAPLSDMAAY
-441 EILELAQKF
+441 EVLELAQRF

-492 ILDRFI
+492 ILDRFVS
-498 TPLLADMGVHVSG
+498 PLLADMGVHVSG

-535 SNEKSDQTRM
+535 SNEKADQTRM

-604 KTTTKFN
+604 KTTSKFN
-611 KHERALHWEA
+611 KHERAMHWEQ
-621 LERDLDNLITDE
+621 LEKDLDNKINDDT
-633 KAKKLISRTFSLIK
+633 AKKLISRTFSLI
-647 TIKKNIKV
+647 TVIKKNIKV

-678 GAYSLMA
+678 GAYSLM
-685 SDVVT
+685 SSEVVT
-690 LDKAID
+690 LDKAIE
-696 MINSVSWDSYSE
+696 MINSVSWESYSE

-717 CLQTILQHSVKVDKS
+717 CLQTILQHSVKIEKS
-732 DILLGELVE
+732 DLLLGELVE
-741 IASGEH
+741 VAGGKY
-747 HTFLETETAHDTL
+747 HTFLESEQAQDTL
-760 GRHGLKVIK
+760 GRHGLKVGK
-769 DSLMVSNTSQALKEI
+769 DCLMVSNTSEALREI
-784 LSGTS
+784 LNGTS

-820 AVKIPLRAL
+820 AVKIPLAAL
-829 DVEEAA
+829 DIEEVA

>member
-1 MMQDIYDLTQ
+1 MENIYELAD

-16 ILINLGNLTTEQL
+16 ILSNLGNLTQQQL
-29 SNEHQPCPIC
+29 TNEHQPCPCC

-46 FDNENNQ
+46 FDNEKNQ
-53 GTWFCNQCGGK
+53 GTWFCNKCGGK

-78 KLRNWD
+78 KVRNWD
-84 FKEAVMEIKKYLG
+84 FKEAVNEVEKYLG
-97 VSDSIPKPPV
+97 VTKPIPEPPI

-112 FWLYSDTFIVAR
+112 FWQYSDTFIVAR
-124 FPNKKIRPISYNGS
+124 FPNKKIRPLYFNGV
-138 KWIFKAPP
+138 KWEYKAPP
-146 APRPLLNLNEI
+146 APRPLFNLN
-157 KNNKEKTILIVEGEK
+157 KVLADKENKTILIVEGEK
-172 TCDAA
+172 ACDAA
-177 QKLFPSSIC
+177 QKLFPTSIC
-186 TTWAS
+186 VTWAS
-191 GCKAINKTNWKPL
+191 GCKAINKTDWKPIQNS
-204 KGRKVVL
+204 KIVL
-211 WPDNDQSGVEAMTR
+211 WPDNDQVGFDAMKR
-225 LAQILYLNGVK
+225 LAQNLYLRGAEIVRQ
-236 NVKYINPPENKNEG
+236 INPPKEMKQG
-250 WDLADANWTIKEA
+250 WDLADATWTTKEA
-263 ASYAKK
+263 TQYAKDNIFVIHK
-269 HITEISKEEL
+269 EDLVEDKVELITTESKEEE
-279 VMEMVQLE
+279 V
-287 QTEPIEKQEQ
+287 
-297 DIDKYFQCLGFDGE
+297 DKYFQCLGFDGE

-340 PLAYWET
+340 PLEYWET
-347 LYPAKSGANW
+347 LYPAKTGANW

-371 GVYKPNRIRGRG
+371 GVYQPNRIRGRG

-403 EKLSI
+403 ERLSI
-408 LKKLPFST
+408 LKKLPFKT
-416 NYIYQRSANLIGCG
+416 NYIYQRSANLFGCG
-430 NEAPLSDSAAF
+430 NEPPLSDSNAY
-441 EILELAQKF
+441 EILELAQRF

-473 LDWRPHIWLTGG
+473 LDWRPHVWLTGG

-498 TPLLADMGVHVSG
+498 SPLLHDMGVHVSG

-521 LKSDALPIVFDEAE
+521 LKSDALPIIFDEAE
-535 SNEKSDQTRM
+535 SNEKADQTRM

-568 NGEVIRFH
+568 NGEVIRYH

-595 RTRFTQLTL
+595 RTRFAQLTL
-604 KTTTKFN
+604 KTTTKFD
-611 KHERALHWEA
+611 KHERAMHWEQ
-621 LERDLDNLITDE
+621 LERDLDNKINELT
-633 KAKKLISRTFSLIK
+633 AKKLIARTFSLIQ
-647 TIKKNIKV
+647 TIKKNIKI

-685 SDVVT
+685 TDVVSLKT
-690 LDKAID
+690 AEE
-696 MINSVSWDSYSE
+696 MICSVSWDSYSE
-708 ATELPDERR
+708 STELPDERR
-717 CLQTILQHSVKVDKS
+717 CLQTILQHPVKIEKTDF
-732 DILLGELVE
+732 LLGELVE
-741 IASGEH
+741 VATGKYHNYIESEQAQ
-747 HTFLETETAHDTL
+747 DTL
-760 GRHGLKVIK
+760 GRHGLKVNK
-769 DSLMVSNTSQALKEI
+769 ESLMVSNTSEALREI
-784 LSGTS
+784 LNGTS

-820 AVKIPLRAL
+820 AVKIPLIAL
-829 DVEEAA
+829 DIEEVA